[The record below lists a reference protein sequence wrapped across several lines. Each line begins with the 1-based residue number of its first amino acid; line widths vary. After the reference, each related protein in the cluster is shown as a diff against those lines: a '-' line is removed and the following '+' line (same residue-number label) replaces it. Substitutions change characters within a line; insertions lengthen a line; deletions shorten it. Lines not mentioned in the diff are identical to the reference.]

1 MIFSEK
7 LPVSQR
13 MFPLIGLNLLR
24 LLAQSKIAEFHT
36 EIESLDI
43 DVILTNIY
51 IKHPVQV
58 EECLMEGSYN
68 KIWLAKSNVP
78 AEEYLFFMDILV
90 TTIQREIAA
99 CCEKAY
105 ESIPI
110 ADAATLL
117 YFKNTEEV
125 VSFSKSVRLSMF

>member
-1 MIFSEK
+1 
-7 LPVSQR
+7 

-36 EIESLDI
+36 ELESLDI
-43 DVILTNIY
+43 DVILSNIY
-51 IKHPVQV
+51 IKYPVQV

-68 KIWLAKSNVP
+68 KIWLAKNNVP
-78 AEEYLFFMDILV
+78 AEEYLFFMEILV
-90 TTIQREIAA
+90 STIQKEIAA

-110 ADAATLL
+110 VDAVTLL
-117 YFKNTEEV
+117 YFKTTDEV
-125 VSFSKSVRLSMF
+125 ISFSKTVTKSLKTY